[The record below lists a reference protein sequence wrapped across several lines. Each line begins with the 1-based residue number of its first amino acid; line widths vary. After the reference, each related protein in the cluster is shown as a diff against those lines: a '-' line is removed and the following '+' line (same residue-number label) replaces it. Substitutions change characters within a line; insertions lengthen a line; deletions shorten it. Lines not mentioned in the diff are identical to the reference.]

1 MAEHILKELAN
12 WKLEAKFEDTERY
25 FYFGR
30 EAQLAL
36 DGSKCFVIG
45 RKGTGKTA
53 ISQHIYSIR
62 HPLVFSEK
70 LTFKNFPFNELYG
83 QKNEAYKAPNQYIT
97 VWNT

>member
-53 ISQHIYSIR
+53 SIATHLQYSPR
-62 HPLVFSEK
+62 ACF
-70 LTFKNFPFNELYG
+70 FG
-83 QKNEAYKAPNQYIT
+83 KAHL
-97 VWNT
+97 